1 MPRKDRALELKIEN
15 LLVDPKLTE
24 LCEVLRTGDDI
35 LDLIALPENGHSR
48 ILAWMFDPREGHGQG
63 DQILR
68 DLLLAAWQMAQAEHC
83 GLRKN
88 GRTAAFFGKWSPSKL
103 RTTSFGSA
111 FTLRE
116 VIVNSKD
123 RIDLAVFVPDQSF
136 VVLIENKA
144 GSTHTGNQL
153 ERYYNG
159 WAEVTKKNPKLRRF
173 DPVFLALD
181 RNFDPDESQIHPMSH
196 QWLHLGYEWLRNSA
210 DRADVDLERGN
221 AAARL
226 VVNYCNRQTDLWKS
240 ATVRR
245 AEALAGDLNNQHGE
259 ALHRLL
265 GAKGNMHSRWMT
277 ERRDTL
283 ALRFMLQNRDAVAML
298 RQMRGTALLQQRI
311 LDRNIATLQSK
322 HFYSSRQKLLVSI
335 PGWEKYTHSVTDET
349 GSYDY
354 EAVYL
359 RIRAVDDEKLKYRIS
374 LMWEGRHAPSPS
386 LALEARKRLQRF
398 HKKFGTYRT
407 ANYRH
412 VLLEDNLS
420 IEKTAEKVE
429 ALLNEL
435 GPIGSAEVAP

>member
-35 LDLIALPENGHSR
+35 LDLIDLPENGHSR

-68 DLLLAAWQMAQAEHC
+68 DLLLASWQMAQVEHC

-88 GRTAAFFGKWSPSKL
+88 GKTAAFFGRWSPSNL

-123 RIDLAVFVPDQSF
+123 RIDLAVFVPDQNF

-144 GSTHTGNQL
+144 GSSHTGNQL

-159 WAEVTKKNPKLRRF
+159 WTEVTKKNPKLRRF

-210 DRADVDLERGN
+210 DRADVGSGARERRRPPRCQLLQPPDRPLEECHCSQSGGARGGSQQPAWRSAPPPPWFQGEHAQPLDDGTKRHVGPAIHAAESRRCSDAQADARN
-221 AAARL
+221 RTSAAA
-226 VVNYCNRQTDLWKS
+226 NPRQ
-240 ATVRR
+240 
-245 AEALAGDLNNQHGE
+245 EH
-259 ALHRLL
+259 
-265 GAKGNMHSRWMT
+265 
-277 ERRDTL
+277 
-283 ALRFMLQNRDAVAML
+283 RDAAV
-298 RQMRGTALLQQRI
+298 QALL
-311 LDRNIATLQSK
+311 LLAT
-322 HFYSSRQKLLVSI
+322 
-335 PGWEKYTHSVTDET
+335 EAT
-349 GSYDY
+349 GIHTRLG
-354 EAVYL
+354 EV
-359 RIRAVDDEKLKYRIS
+359 
-374 LMWEGRHAPSPS
+374 HAQCH
-386 LALEARKRLQRF
+386 R
-398 HKKFGTYRT
+398 
-407 ANYRH
+407 
-412 VLLEDNLS
+412 
-420 IEKTAEKVE
+420 
-429 ALLNEL
+429 
-435 GPIGSAEVAP
+435 